1 MRKYFPIVSLFS
13 FCINFNCLATE
24 SILTEPQ
31 LILNNVS
38 DVYTRKTSYSSFAI
52 QRDGAIWKIP
62 DFGSPVNTDLV
73 ITPDLIQELQPFA
86 LESFAA
92 LLKNGE
98 LVIYHEGQKV
108 TPWPTIPKDIIQI
121 ETSYNSGLYAL
132 RSNGTM
138 LYWNPY
144 NGTDVTICSSKIKD
158 IRKILLSAK
167 GMSALAINSKGEILT
182 TGDICSD
189 DNAIHKY
196 PLTSYGISDKPLEII
211 YNNSYEFTILDT
223 NRTAYT
229 FFANYDPKYVQ
240 PLIYQQKDIRA
251 LGYSQIWG
259 TGDGIAPV
267 YITNEGEFIS
277 TEHSVNILLEDA
289 KLADSIK
296 VTNTIVSW
304 RNTDSTIGFWDNENI
319 ISKEGRERLLALE
332 NIKQIHTTVDIFAS
346 LSTDGKVNCW
356 GSSSFSDAEC
366 SLENHEIE
374 NVKKLTTSMWGIGI
388 LRNDG
393 TLLYISNEPQKVS
406 LIAAREIIEIYG
418 TMMNIL
424 AKDIDGSLYKINS
437 Y

>member
-1 MRKYFPIVSLFS
+1 MKKYFVTASLLS
-13 FCINFNCLATE
+13 FCVTFNGLATE
-24 SILTEPQ
+24 SNLNEPQ
-31 LILNNVS
+31 LMLDNVS
-38 DVYTRKTSYSSFAI
+38 DVYYRKNSYSSFAI

-62 DFGSPVNTDLV
+62 DMGSPINTGLI

-86 LESFAA
+86 VESFAA

-98 LVIYHEGQKV
+98 LIIYHEGQKV
-108 TPWPTIPKDIIQI
+108 TPWATPPKDIIQI

-138 LYWNPY
+138 LHWNPY
-144 NGTDVTICSSKIKD
+144 NGTDGTICSSKIKD
-158 IRKILLSAK
+158 ISKILLSAK
-167 GMSALAINSKGEILT
+167 GVSALAINSKGEILT
-182 TGDICSD
+182 TGYICSD
-189 DNAIHKY
+189 DNAIYKY
-196 PLTSYGISDKPLEII
+196 PLTSYGISDKPLEIV

-229 FFANYDPKYVQ
+229 FLVDYNNQ
-240 PLIYQQKDIRA
+240 PLISQQKDIRA
-251 LGYSQIWG
+251 LGHSQIWG

-267 YITNEGEFIS
+267 YITNKGEFIS
-277 TEHSVNILLEDA
+277 PYHSTNILLEDA

-319 ISKEGRERLLALE
+319 ISKEGRERLLALK

-356 GSSSFSDAEC
+356 GNSSFSNAEC

-393 TLLYISNEPQKVS
+393 TLLYISNEPQKIS